1 LVLFLIEMI
10 VIYII
15 LFLVVAFFIITNLP
29 VFGRLPKGLR
39 LNKIHHLANYRDGA
53 LQNLS
58 VTLMQPEGVSFFKI
72 LKLFLFEKHPNKT
85 PDKPLGFITPNINGS
100 PKNNAPEIIW
110 FGHSSYLIK
119 VDGLRILVDPVFSK
133 TPSPF
138 SFIGGKAFLGTD
150 VVKAEEFKNIDILLI
165 THDHYDHLDYQSILK
180 ITPQAKTIVTSIGVG
195 SHLER
200 WGVNP
205 EKINELCWHQS
216 LILFNDFELTAVPA
230 RHFTGR
236 KFKRNQTLWSAFVL
250 KTGNCKLF
258 LGGDS
263 GYDTHFAKIGEA
275 YGPFDLALLEC
286 GQYNEY
292 WPYIHMFPE
301 ETVQAAIDLKAKV
314 LMPVHWGKF
323 SLAMH
328 PWNEPIKRIVVA
340 ASEKQFP
347 LVTPKL
353 GETIILNEHLPTENW
368 WLEE

>member
-1 LVLFLIEMI
+1 MI
-10 VIYII
+10 AIYII
-15 LFLVVAFFIITNLP
+15 LFLVVLFFSITNLP
-29 VFGRLPKGLR
+29 VFGRLPKDLR
-39 LNKIHHLANYRDGA
+39 LQKIQQLPNYRDGA
-53 LQNLS
+53 LQNQS
-58 VTLMQPEGVSFFKI
+58 ITPMQPEGVSFFKV
-72 LKLFLFEKHPNKT
+72 LKAFLFEKHPNKS
-85 PDKPLGFITPNINGS
+85 PDKALQFVIPNLSGS
-100 PKNNAPEIIW
+100 PKSSAPEIIW

-119 VDGLRILVDPVFSK
+119 INGLRILVDPVFSI

-138 SFIGGKAFLGTD
+138 SFIGSKAFKGTD
-150 VVKAEEFKNIDILLI
+150 LVKAEDFKDIDVLLI

-180 ITPQAKTIVTSIGVG
+180 IAPQAKTIVTSIGVG

-200 WGVNP
+200 WGIKA
-205 EKINELCWHQS
+205 EKINELSWNQS
-216 LILFNDFELTAVPA
+216 VTLFDHLELTAVPA

-250 KTGNCKLF
+250 KTANYKLF

-286 GQYNEY
+286 GQYNAY

-328 PWNEPIKRIVVA
+328 PWNEPIKRIVEA
-340 ASEKQFP
+340 ATAKQFP

-353 GETIILNEHLPTENW
+353 GETIILNEYLPTENW

>member
-1 LVLFLIEMI
+1 MI
-10 VIYII
+10 VIYILAFI
-15 LFLVVAFFIITNLP
+15 IIVFFIIINLP

-39 LNKIHHLANYRDGA
+39 LEKIHQLSNYHDGA
-53 LQNLS
+53 LQNQS
-58 VTLMQPEGVSFFKI
+58 VTPMQPEGVSFFKI
-72 LKLFLFEKHPNKT
+72 LKAFLFEKHPDKS
-85 PDKPLGFITPNINGS
+85 PDKALPFVRPDIAGE
-100 PKNNAPEIIW
+100 PKGTTPEIIW

-119 VDGLRILVDPVFSK
+119 VDGLRILVDPIFSI

-138 SFIGGKAFLGTD
+138 SFIGSKAFMGTD
-150 VVKAEEFKNIDILLI
+150 VVTAEQFKNIDILLI

-180 ITPQAKTIVTSIGVG
+180 IAPQAKSIVTSLGVG
-195 SHLER
+195 AHLER
-200 WGVNP
+200 WGIKAD
-205 EKINELCWHQS
+205 KINELGWNQS
-216 LILFNDFELTAVPA
+216 LTSFNGLEFTAVPA

-250 KTGNCKLF
+250 KTASCKLF

-263 GYDTHFAKIGEA
+263 GYDTHFAKIGEEF
-275 YGPFDLALLEC
+275 GPFDLALLEC
-286 GQYNEY
+286 GQYNTY

-328 PWNEPIKRIVVA
+328 PWDESIKRVVLA
-340 ASEKQFP
+340 ASAKDFP

-353 GETIILNEHLPTENW
+353 GETVVLNEYMPTENW
-368 WLEE
+368 WLKQ